1 MELTDSLS
9 RASTSQEMEEAP
21 PLTGLAED
29 EFDFGAIGD
38 ELGPEAR
45 LALTLTL
52 TLTLT
57 PTLTLTLHPPRTQT
71 HLFLSVEIGQLPSV
85 CTARNL
91 QRCETIVLP
100 PRTFRA
106 AVHLCTPRPSK
117 VAPRS
122 APRF

>member
-52 TLTLT
+52 PLPLPPTLTLT
-57 PTLTLTLHPPRTQT
+57 PTLTRTLSR
-71 HLFLSVEIGQLPSV
+71 
-85 CTARNL
+85 
-91 QRCETIVLP
+91 
-100 PRTFRA
+100 
-106 AVHLCTPRPSK
+106 
-117 VAPRS
+117 
-122 APRF
+122 